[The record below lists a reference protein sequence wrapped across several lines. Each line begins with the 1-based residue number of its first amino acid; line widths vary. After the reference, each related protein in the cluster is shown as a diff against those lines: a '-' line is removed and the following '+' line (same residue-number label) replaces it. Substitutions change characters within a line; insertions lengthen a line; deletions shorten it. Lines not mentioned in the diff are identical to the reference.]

1 MLEEDMK
8 GEEGDIHLSTT
19 PLHLLNDIQTAVHNK
34 LVHMPSLLR
43 EPCDAIA
50 ALLRSPELIL
60 EKRIILRAN
69 NGKVVRHF
77 SSVPRGAEKLK
88 LSWGL
93 KGRLGEARSD
103 WLREMVL
110 ALIILCGT
118 STSDLLYVQKQHD
131 VRSLQTYERVIGGSS
146 MVCCLLSLFN
156 WGFGVLG

>member
-60 EKRIILRAN
+60 EERIILRAN
-69 NGKVVRHF
+69 NGKVVRHSPAF
-77 SSVPRGAEKLK
+77 AGAMKLEVLWGSK
-88 LSWGL
+88 EGWAKRDLIGCAKWSW
-93 KGRLGEARSD
+93 R
-103 WLREMVL
+103 
-110 ALIILCGT
+110 
-118 STSDLLYVQKQHD
+118 
-131 VRSLQTYERVIGGSS
+131 
-146 MVCCLLSLFN
+146 
-156 WGFGVLG
+156 

>member
-1 MLEEDMK
+1 MK

-69 NGKVVRHF
+69 NGKVVRHSPAF
-77 SSVPRGAEKLK
+77 AGAMKLEVLWGSK
-88 LSWGL
+88 EGWAKRDLIGCAKWSW
-93 KGRLGEARSD
+93 R
-103 WLREMVL
+103 
-110 ALIILCGT
+110 
-118 STSDLLYVQKQHD
+118 
-131 VRSLQTYERVIGGSS
+131 
-146 MVCCLLSLFN
+146 
-156 WGFGVLG
+156 

>member
-1 MLEEDMK
+1 MGFE
-8 GEEGDIHLSTT
+8 
-19 PLHLLNDIQTAVHNK
+19 
-34 LVHMPSLLR
+34 
-43 EPCDAIA
+43 
-50 ALLRSPELIL
+50 
-60 EKRIILRAN
+60 
-69 NGKVVRHF
+69 
-77 SSVPRGAEKLK
+77 
-88 LSWGL
+88 
-93 KGRLGEARSD
+93 GRLGEARSD